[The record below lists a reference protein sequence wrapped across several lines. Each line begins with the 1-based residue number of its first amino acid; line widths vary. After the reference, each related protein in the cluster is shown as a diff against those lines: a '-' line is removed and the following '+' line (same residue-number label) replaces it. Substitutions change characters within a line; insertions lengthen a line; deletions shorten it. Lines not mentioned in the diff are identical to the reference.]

1 MEITKPFDIYAISFS
16 GGKEQA
22 SRSDNIENTS
32 FSFADVRYVIE
43 KLNSSEPI
51 AANAGGFVMSRRNEK
66 VIWTWENAFCML
78 RNLRFECPSLNFSST
93 SLPFV
98 FSR

>member
-16 GGKEQA
+16 GGKEQTTLA
-22 SRSDNIENTS
+22 ALSDNIENTS

-51 AANAGGFVMSRRNEK
+51 AANAGGFVLSRRDEK
-66 VIWTWENAFCML
+66 GHLDWG
-78 RNLRFECPSLNFSST
+78 ECILHAKKFTIRAP
-93 SLPFV
+93 V
-98 FSR
+98 F